1 MTDMQKSHTMMVFHQ
16 NQHIDIYIL
25 WHFFLWRGY
34 FVSTA
39 RFPAKIRKFEKC
51 KKTHENSKIQK
62 FENSKNSKQKTHEN
76 SKIRKFEK
84 FKAKNAR
91 KLENSKIRKIQKM
104 QKNAR
109 KLENSKIEKIQQQ
122 VRAFRWV
129 GPGKK
134 KIGTKSEAFPLHL
147 SWKKITSWKNNL
159 SAQPSSLFWSA
170 HCFLT
175 QQGQLRLLTT
185 KY

>member
-1 MTDMQKSHTMMVFHQ
+1 MAFFFVTWLFREYGKVSRENSKIRKIQK
-16 NQHIDIYIL
+16 N
-25 WHFFLWRGY
+25 
-34 FVSTA
+34 A
-39 RFPAKIRKFEKC
+39 RKLENSKIRKIQSKKRTKTRKFEKFKKC
-51 KKTHENSKIQK
+51 QKTHENSKIQK
-62 FENSKNSKQKTHEN
+62 
-76 SKIRKFEK
+76 IEK

-91 KLENSKIRKIQKM
+91 KLENSKILKIQKM

-134 KIGTKSEAFPLHL
+134 KPGTKSEAFPLHL

>member
-1 MTDMQKSHTMMVFHQ
+1 MA
-16 NQHIDIYIL
+16 
-25 WHFFLWRGY
+25 FF
-34 FVSTA
+34 FVTWLFREYGKVS
-39 RFPAKIRKFEKC
+39 R
-51 KKTHENSKIQK
+51 ENSKIRKIQK
-62 FENSKNSKQKTHEN
+62 MQKNARKLEN

-91 KLENSKIRKIQKM
+91 KLENSKNSKNAK
-104 QKNAR
+104 KNAR

-134 KIGTKSEAFPLHL
+134 KPGTKSEAFPLHL

-159 SAQPSSLFWSA
+159 SAQPSSSFWSA

>member
-1 MTDMQKSHTMMVFHQ
+1 MA
-16 NQHIDIYIL
+16 
-25 WHFFLWRGY
+25 FF
-34 FVSTA
+34 FVTWLFREYGKVS
-39 RFPAKIRKFEKC
+39 R
-51 KKTHENSKIQK
+51 
-62 FENSKNSKQKTHEN
+62 
-76 SKIRKFEK
+76 
-84 FKAKNAR
+84 
-91 KLENSKIRKIQKM
+91 ENSKIRKIQKM

-109 KLENSKIEKIQQQ
+109 KLENSKIRKIQSKKRTKTRKFEKFKKCQKKRTKIRKLKKIQQQ

-134 KIGTKSEAFPLHL
+134 KPGTKSEAFPLHL